1 MENNLWI
8 ENNQWCTYWCCIE
21 CNENIKCCTSE
32 KKYIKRNLK
41 NKKICKSCSLK
52 KQTGEGNPFFNKK
65 HSVETIKSI
74 SNSKIGITTSNHMSR
89 PEYKELFSSM
99 AKERWANGSMENI
112 RTKLSLLMK
121 QRISNGEIKGY
132 NRSKAEDEIIEKL
145 NKLKIDVIPNFII
158 DGKIFDIYIPKFN
171 LIIEYNGDYWHCN
184 PIKYSGEYYNKKKN
198 KLAKDIWKY
207 DNDKLYL
214 VKNKNYLYEVI
225 WETDYKKDKDLIN
238 KIIEKYEH

>member
-1 MENNLWI
+1 
-8 ENNQWCTYWCCIE
+8 
-21 CNENIKCCTSE
+21 
-32 KKYIKRNLK
+32 
-41 NKKICKSCSLK
+41 
-52 KQTGEGNPFFNKK
+52 
-65 HSVETIKSI
+65 
-74 SNSKIGITTSNHMSR
+74 MSR